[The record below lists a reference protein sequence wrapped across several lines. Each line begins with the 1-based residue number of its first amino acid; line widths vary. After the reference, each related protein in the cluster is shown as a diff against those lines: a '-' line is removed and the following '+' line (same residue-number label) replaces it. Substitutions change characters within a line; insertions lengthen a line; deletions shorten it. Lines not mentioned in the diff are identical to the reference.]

1 MLKPFFKEAIMN
13 LWGYNISTG
22 DMYVFVELIDDFQ
35 DWLDS
40 TGPDQESKRLYVSF
54 SMTRYTTTVSIN
66 DHVLFSNKNSS
77 SDSVN
82 EISLDYLKK
91 AYYKSFS
98 KKLP

>member
-1 MLKPFFKEAIMN
+1 MN

-40 TGPDQESKRLYVSF
+40 IGPDQESKRLYVSF
-54 SMTRYTTTVSIN
+54 SMTRYSTTISIN
-66 DHVLFSNKNSS
+66 DHILFSNKNLSNYSS

-82 EISLDYLKK
+82 EISMDYLKK